1 MAEEMEKM
9 VSSHADIYLQREKAR
24 LAENFRKG
32 CEEVFETQ
40 VQRVREELAEFYA
53 GHLSALEG
61 GISTE
66 KLLEIRKRI

>member
-1 MAEEMEKM
+1 MGKLIIFDEQKKVFHLKNNFYSYVIQIVMDK
-9 VSSHADIYLQREKAR
+9 YLLHRYWGKP
-24 LAENFRKG
+24 L
-32 CEEVFETQ
+32 
-40 VQRVREELAEFYA
+40 REELAEFYA